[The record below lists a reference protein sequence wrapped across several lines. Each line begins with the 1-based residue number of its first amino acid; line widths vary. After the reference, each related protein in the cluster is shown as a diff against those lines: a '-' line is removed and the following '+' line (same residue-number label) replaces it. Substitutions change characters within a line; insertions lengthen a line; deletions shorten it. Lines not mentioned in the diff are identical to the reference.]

1 MIRWLGLNGVT
12 LWLLRKIQFLWVRT
26 KVLPDGARPGGLRT
40 DRPVCYVLER
50 DGLADLLVLEQVCID
65 NDLPRPSSGLH
76 APSESIAAFAVREFS
91 GVMVRRPTGK
101 PSARLDRLVD
111 SAMEGASDV
120 QLVPVSVYWGR
131 SPAMERSGF
140 QLMLSEDWAIGGR
153 FRRFLTVLFN
163 GRNTLVQFSQP
174 MSLRHFAA
182 EGAEAPR
189 VVRKISR
196 VLRVHFRRLR
206 VATLG
211 PDLSHR
217 RTIVNRVLQTRE
229 VRSAIAA
236 EANKDDVT
244 EDAARRKAEKYIVE
258 IAADYSY
265 RTILVLER
273 LLTRLWNKLYDGV
286 EIGHLDNLVRVS
298 QGNEIVYV
306 PCHRSHI
313 DYLLLSYVVYQNG
326 IAIPHIAAGINLN
339 LPVIGRIL
347 RRGGAFFLR
356 RSFKGNALYSTVF
369 NAYLRVMLNRG
380 FPVEYFIEGGR
391 SRTGRLL
398 QPKPGMLSM
407 TVNSYLTQSRRP
419 LVFIPVY
426 FGYEK
431 LVEGRTYIGELS
443 GVPKERESVLG
454 FLKVLPMLKSQ
465 FGKVFVNFGEPIHLD
480 DILRRYSAD
489 GVESLEQSGRP
500 SWVADAVAE
509 LGQTIM
515 VRINE
520 AAVVSPVNLLA
531 LIVLATPKQALAEV
545 DLLVQLK
552 LYESLLEQAPY
563 SPWILVAH
571 GELSPITYG
580 EKLGLIER
588 QEHEL
593 GDVIHMQEDKAVLLT
608 YFRNNVL
615 HLFAVP
621 SLIACCFLNNSRL
634 KITRLIELVRLV
646 YPYVQSELFLRWPDD
661 KLGPAVERAVDVL
674 VRNGLLRY
682 ENEGTE
688 VARPEP
694 GSLASQQLRILAN
707 AMVQTLE
714 RYYMT
719 IALLLKNGSGSITRR
734 ELENQCHLMAQRMSM
749 LFELNSP
756 EFFDR
761 VLFKN
766 FIDLLCK
773 RKVLETDS
781 DGRLVLQHAFD
792 DVEDAA
798 ALVLSE
804 HLRHSILQVTQG
816 ETVQRSS
823 NAVAQA
829 SAENQ

>member
-1 MIRWLGLNGVT
+1 MNRWLGLDGVA

-26 KVLPDGARPGGLRT
+26 KVLPEGARPEGLDP
-40 DRPVCYVLER
+40 DRPVCYVMER
-50 DGLADLLVLEQVCID
+50 SGLADLLVLEQVCID
-65 NDLPRPSSGLH
+65 NGLPQPTAGLRVSTLDEPL
-76 APSESIAAFAVREFS
+76 AVFALRVLT
-91 GVMVRRPTGK
+91 GLMVRRPTGK
-101 PSARLDRLVD
+101 PSARLERLVA
-111 SAMEGASDV
+111 SAMEAQDADV
-120 QLVPVSVYWGR
+120 QLIPVSVYWGR
-131 SPAMERSGF
+131 SPAKERSGF
-140 QLMLSEDWAIGGR
+140 QLLLSEDWAIGGR
-153 FRRFLTVLFN
+153 FRHFLTVLFN
-163 GRNTLVQFSQP
+163 GRNTLVQLSQP
-174 MSLRHFAA
+174 MSLRHFVS
-182 EGAEAPR
+182 EGAEASR

-206 VATLG
+206 VGTLG

-217 RTIVNRVLQTRE
+217 RTIVNQIVQARE
-229 VRSAIAA
+229 VRDAIAA
-236 EANKDDVT
+236 EIKK
-244 EDAARRKAEKYIVE
+244 EGISEQAARRKAEQYALE

-273 LLTRLWNKLYDGV
+273 LLTRLWNRLYDGV
-286 EIGHLDNLVRVS
+286 DVGHLENLMRVS

-326 IAIPHIAAGINLN
+326 IAIPHVAAGINLN

-356 RSFKGNALYSTVF
+356 RSFKGNLLYSSVF
-369 NAYLRVMLNRG
+369 NAYLRAMLSRG
-380 FPVEYFIEGGR
+380 FPIEYFIEGGR

-398 QPKPGMLSM
+398 QPKSGMLSM
-407 TVNSYLTQSRRP
+407 TVHNYLSQSRRP
-419 LVFIPVY
+419 LVFVPVY

-443 GVPKERESVLG
+443 GRPKERESVLG
-454 FLKVLPMLKSQ
+454 FLKVLPMLRSQ
-465 FGKVFVNFGEPIHLD
+465 FGKVFVNFGEPIHLED
-480 DILRRYSAD
+480 ALRRYRAED
-489 GVESLEQSGRP
+489 DEPIESTPRP
-500 SWVADAVAE
+500 AWAAEAVTE

-515 VRINE
+515 ERINE

-531 LIVLATPKQALAEV
+531 LTVLATPKQALPEV
-545 DLLVQLK
+545 DLLAQLK
-552 LYESLLEQAPY
+552 LYASLLDQAPY
-563 SPWILVAH
+563 SPWILVA
-571 GELSPITYG
+571 GNQVSPVEYG

-588 QEHEL
+588 HSHEL

-608 YFRNNVL
+608 YFRNNIL
-615 HLFAVP
+615 HLFAIP
-621 SLIACCFLNNSRL
+621 SLIACCFLNNTRL
-634 KITRLIELVRLV
+634 QTKRLIELIKLV

-661 KLGPAVERAVDVL
+661 ELDPVIKQAVDVL
-674 VRNGLLRY
+674 VGNGLLRY
-682 ENEGTE
+682 ESDGAE
-688 VARPEP
+688 VVRPEA
-694 GSLASQQLRILAN
+694 GSTHSLQLRVLAN

-719 IALLLKNGSGSITRR
+719 IALLLKNGSGRLTRR

-766 FIDLLCK
+766 FIDLLC
-773 RKVLETDS
+773 RREVLVVDS
-781 DGRLVLQHAFD
+781 EGKLIIQHSFEE
-792 DVEDAA
+792 VEDAA

-816 ETVQRSS
+816 EAARGHV
-823 NAVAQA
+823 
-829 SAENQ
+829 E

>member
-1 MIRWLGLNGVT
+1 MNRWLGLDGVA
-12 LWLLRKIQFLWVRT
+12 LWLLRKVQFLWVRT
-26 KVLPDGARPGGLRT
+26 KVLPDGARPKGLDT
-40 DRPVCYVLER
+40 DRPICYVLER
-50 DGLADLLVLEQVCID
+50 SGLADLLVLEQVCID
-65 NDLPRPSSGLH
+65 NGLPRPSAGLRVSTL
-76 APSESIAAFAVREFS
+76 SEPLAAFAVRELS
-91 GVMVRRPTGK
+91 GLIIRRPTGK
-101 PSARLDRLVD
+101 PSSRLKGLVA
-111 SAMEGASDV
+111 SALQGQAGDV
-120 QLVPVSVYWGR
+120 QLIPVSVYWGR

-140 QLMLSEDWAIGGR
+140 QLLLSEDWAIGGR

-163 GRNTLVQFSQP
+163 GRNTLVQLSQP
-174 MSLRHFAA
+174 MSLRHFVA
-182 EGAEAPR
+182 EGAEASR
-189 VVRKISR
+189 TVRKISR

-206 VATLG
+206 GATLG

-217 RTIVNRVLQTRE
+217 RTMVNQLLQARE
-229 VRSAIAA
+229 VRVAIAA
-236 EANKDDVT
+236 EVKK
-244 EDAARRKAEKYIVE
+244 EGISEHAARRKAEEYALE

-286 EIGHLDNLVRVS
+286 EIGHLDNLLRVS
-298 QGNEIVYV
+298 QGNEVVYV

-313 DYLLLSYVVYQNG
+313 DYLLLSYVLYQNG
-326 IAIPHIAAGINLN
+326 VAIPHIAAGINLN

-356 RSFKGNALYSTVF
+356 RSFKGNLLYSTVF
-369 NAYLRVMLNRG
+369 NAYLRAMLSRG

-407 TVNSYLTQSRRP
+407 TVNSYLERSRRP

-443 GVPKERESVLG
+443 GRPKERESVLG
-454 FLKVLPMLKSQ
+454 FFKALPMLRSQ

-480 DILRRYSAD
+480 DTLRRHQTND
-489 GVESLEQSGRP
+489 GAPESSGRAP
-500 SWVADAVAE
+500 WVADVVTD

-531 LIVLATPKQALAEV
+531 LIVLATPKQALPEV
-545 DLLVQLK
+545 DLLAQLR
-552 LYESLLEQAPY
+552 LYKSLLQQAPY
-563 SPWILVAH
+563 SPWILIAGDEV
-571 GELSPITYG
+571 SPVGYG

-588 QEHEL
+588 QKHEL

-608 YFRNNVL
+608 YFRNNIL
-615 HLFAVP
+615 HLFAIP
-621 SLIACCFLNNSRL
+621 SLIACCFLNNTRL
-634 KITRLIELVRLV
+634 QTKRLIELIRLV
-646 YPYVQSELFLRWPDD
+646 YPYVQSELSLRWSDHELD
-661 KLGPAVERAVDVL
+661 SVVERTVDVL
-674 VRNGLLRY
+674 VRNELLRY
-682 ENEGTE
+682 ETDGTQ
-688 VARPEP
+688 VSRPEA
-694 GSLASQQLRILAN
+694 GSVHSQRLRILAN

-719 IALLLKNGSGSITRR
+719 TALLLKNGSGQITRR

-761 VLFKN
+761 MLFKN

-773 RKVLETDS
+773 REVLVTDS
-781 DGRLVLQHAFD
+781 DGKLILQHAFD
-792 DVEDAA
+792 EVEDAA

-816 ETVQRSS
+816 E
-823 NAVAQA
+823 AV
-829 SAENQ
+829 